1 MKEEER
7 IEFLKN
13 NIQEIDERI
22 SYLNGEILELQG
34 YKTKC
39 IDELRE
45 LGYSD
50 IDTDVLYYPET
61 GCIIL

>member
-1 MKEEER
+1 MNKEQR

-13 NIQEIDERI
+13 NITEIDEKI
-22 SYLNGEILELQG
+22 SYLNSEIWELQG

-39 IDELRE
+39 IDELKK
-45 LGYSD
+45 LGCEAE
-50 IDTDVLYYPET
+50 TDVIYYPET

>member
-1 MKEEER
+1 MTEEER
-7 IEFLKN
+7 IDFLRN
-13 NIQEIDERI
+13 HIQEIDEKI
-22 SYLNGEILELQG
+22 SYLNSEIWELQG

-39 IDELRE
+39 IEELRE
-45 LGYSD
+45 IGYSD